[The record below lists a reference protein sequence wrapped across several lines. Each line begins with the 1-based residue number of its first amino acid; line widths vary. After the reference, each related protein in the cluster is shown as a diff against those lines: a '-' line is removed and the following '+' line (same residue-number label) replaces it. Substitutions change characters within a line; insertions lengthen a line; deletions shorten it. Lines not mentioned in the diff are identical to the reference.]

1 LTLERGEKLNRQLR
15 DWYDALDSALRV
27 HGQTTSA
34 VYVLQFVHLNP
45 HSENTKLILPSVYN
59 TTPLSFSSAGLL
71 PALVPPQRPKRAT
84 KNPT

>member
-1 LTLERGEKLNRQLR
+1 MTLERGEKLNKQLR
-15 DWYDALDSALRV
+15 DWYDGLDSALRV

-34 VYVLQFVHLNP
+34 VYVLQFVHVNP
-45 HSENTKLILPSVYN
+45 HSGNTELILVLVCN

-71 PALVPPQRPKRAT
+71 PVLAPLHRQKRAA